1 MKENTR
7 RKAKGRARE
16 EIAEQSAE
24 NQESKGFFSS
34 RLALVLI
41 GVVGL
46 AFIVYTMV
54 TLSGIHGQIRERT
67 EELNAIKEEITVQ
80 EIKNDAMSKTYNL
93 TDSERSVYM
102 ERLAR
107 DELDYVK
114 DGERV
119 FVNVSGE

>member
-7 RKAKGRARE
+7 RKAKGSRRAEKPSRPADNTE
-16 EIAEQSAE
+16 E
-24 NQESKGFFSS
+24 KGFFSS
-34 RLALVLI
+34 RLGMVLI
-41 GVVGL
+41 AVVAL
-46 AFIVYTMV
+46 AFIVWALIS
-54 TLSGIHGQIRERT
+54 LSGIHSQIRERQG
-67 EELNAIKEEITVQ
+67 ELDEIKEEITVQ

-93 TDSERSVYM
+93 TDSERSAYM

-114 DGERV
+114 EGERV